1 LHNAEEHTLKNETGP
16 MSEHI
21 HDPVDNHPTPT
32 PGERIRATLE
42 AQSQRQT
49 RAKNQIAERLA
60 QLADTAT
67 DFSVEELWRDL
78 RLLNPTIGRATVFRA
93 VELLVAAGLLN
104 RIDFADG
111 THTFRACG
119 AEHHHHLTCVQCHRV
134 VDVDICI
141 PHDVLD
147 RIGQQT
153 AFRIQGH
160 SLTLFGLCEECQRE
174 TP

>member
-1 LHNAEEHTLKNETGP
+1 MSGQTHN
-16 MSEHI
+16 SS
-21 HDPVDNHPTPT
+21 HDPIGNT

-49 RAKNQIAERLA
+49 RAKSQIAGRLA
-60 QLADTAT
+60 QLADDDA
-67 DFSVEELWRDL
+67 DFTVEELWRDL
-78 RLLNPTIGRATVFRA
+78 RQLSPTIGRATVFRA

-111 THTFRACG
+111 SHTFRACG
-119 AEHHHHLTCVQCHRV
+119 EEHHHHLTCVQCHRV
-134 VDVDICI
+134 VDVDVCI
-141 PHDVLD
+141 PRDLLD
-147 RIGQQT
+147 QVGRQT

-160 SLTLFGLCEECQRE
+160 SITLFGLCGECQRG